1 MDSFT
6 KVPSESLPLPMDLL
20 SPHVIGIPQLAFH
33 DAVLLDVACALA
45 VHAIYRRYEPDTSLP
60 FVQIILL
67 IATPSLPAAV
77 FLRHFETSRGL
88 AVLTAFALFYV
99 TLIASI
105 VFYRL
110 SPWHPLAKYPGPL
123 LAKIS
128 KAWAS
133 YHTAKGKLHLD
144 LKKLHEKY
152 GRYVRI
158 GPNELS
164 VADASVISSAL
175 SDGMPK
181 GPMWKARTS
190 PSTAPTLIAIRSS
203 QEHAR
208 RRKRWN
214 RAFNSSAVK
223 GYEQVVQKRALQ
235 LVSEL
240 EKRSVKNGNQ
250 SVNLAE
256 WISFFATDFMGDMA
270 FGGGFE
276 LMRDGGDKEGVWT
289 VLESGMRTAAIV
301 HHVPWIMPLLRK
313 LPFVSRDLLRF
324 RRFGIGRAEAR
335 KVNGSLTRDL
345 FYHLIDEDNVE
356 KVAPTDSEIVSD
368 GSLAIIA
375 GSDTTSTTLSGLIY
389 YLMSHPLDYRRLQNE
404 IDYAFPPG
412 EGDPFDTL
420 KLSEMPFLNAV
431 INEAMRL
438 QPPVPTYLQR
448 SPEAGTGGKWIG
460 DSYISEGT
468 AVIVP
473 PYILFRDPA
482 YFSPAPNNFWPDRWL
497 PHDAVKRYPY
507 QSDFEADALS
517 NNYDGEIV
525 TNSSAFIPFSYG
537 PANCAGRALALT
549 EMRMVV
555 ALLMQKFELQ
565 FAPGYDPNDWEEH
578 LEDFFVL
585 CNGPLLVTLTPRM

>member
-1 MDSFT
+1 MDSFM
-6 KVPSESLPLPMDLL
+6 KVLSESLPLPMDLL
-20 SPHVIGIPQLAFH
+20 SPRVIGTPQLAFH
-33 DAVLLDVACALA
+33 DAVLLDVACALG
-45 VHAIYRRYEPDTSLP
+45 VHAIYRRYEPDTSVP
-60 FVQIILL
+60 FVQTILL
-67 IATPSLPAAV
+67 IAIPSLPAAV
-77 FLRHFETSRGL
+77 FLRHFETSPGL
-88 AVLTAFALFYV
+88 AVLTALALFYV
-99 TLIASI
+99 TLITSI
-105 VFYRL
+105 VLYRL

-123 LAKIS
+123 PAKIS
-128 KAWAS
+128 KVWAS

-181 GPMWKARTS
+181 GPMWKARTPHS
-190 PSTAPTLIAIRSS
+190 SAPTLIAIRST

-223 GYEQVVQKRALQ
+223 EYEQVVQKRALQ
-235 LVSEL
+235 LISEL
-240 EKRSVKNGNQ
+240 EKRSVKNGVH
-250 SVNLAE
+250 SVSLAE

-313 LPFVSRDLLRF
+313 LPFPRH
-324 RRFGIGRAEAR
+324 AR
-335 KVNGSLTRDL
+335 SLTRDL

-356 KVAPTDSEIVSD
+356 IVSPTDSEIVSD
-368 GSLAIIA
+368 GALAIIA

-404 IDYAFPPG
+404 IDSAFPPG

-431 INEAMRL
+431 INETMRL
-438 QPPVPTYLQR
+438 QLPVPTYLQR

-473 PYILFRDPA
+473 PYVLFRDPA

-497 PHDAVKRYPY
+497 PDDAVKRYPY
-507 QSDFEADALS
+507 QTDFEADALS
-517 NNYDGEIV
+517 NKYDGEIV
-525 TNSSAFIPFSYG
+525 TNYSAFIPFSYG

-555 ALLMQKFELQ
+555 ALLIQNFELQ

-585 CNGPLLVTLTPRM
+585 CKGPLLVTLTPRM